1 MSGRKAC
8 GDHDDY
14 DDYDDYGDYD
24 DYDHDD
30 DNHNQ
35 DHDCNNWNNRLLD
48 HLRSSLVEIGMQY
61 DSKEEEMIM
70 SKLSL
75 EPARDEMMI
84 KAEMV
89 EFLINC
95 LALIVQKCAKTFTS
109 KVLTILKFYIVDY
122 LGYCTMGKLKKSHFS
137 TDFHRM

>member
-14 DDYDDYGDYD
+14 DDYDYYGDYD
-24 DYDHDD
+24 DYDRDHDD

-70 SKLSL
+70 S
-75 EPARDEMMI
+75 
-84 KAEMV
+84 
-89 EFLINC
+89 N
-95 LALIVQKCAKTFTS
+95 
-109 KVLTILKFYIVDY
+109 Y
-122 LGYCTMGKLKKSHFS
+122 L
-137 TDFHRM
+137 

>member
-24 DYDHDD
+24 DYDRDHDD

-109 KVLTILKFYIVDY
+109 KVLTILKFDIFDY
-122 LGYCTMGKLKKSHFS
+122 LGHCTMVHSMGNPS
-137 TDFHRM
+137 

>member
-24 DYDHDD
+24 DYDRDHDD

-109 KVLTILKFYIVDY
+109 KVLTILKLIYA
-122 LGYCTMGKLKKSHFS
+122 LWGS
-137 TDFHRM
+137 